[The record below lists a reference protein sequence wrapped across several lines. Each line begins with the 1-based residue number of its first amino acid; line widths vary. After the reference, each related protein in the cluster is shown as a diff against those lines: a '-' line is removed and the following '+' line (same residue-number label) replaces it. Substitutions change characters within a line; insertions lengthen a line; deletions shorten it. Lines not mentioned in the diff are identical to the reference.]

1 MQARLFLVGPIPT
14 TIDAS
19 ASSSSYG
26 SIITGGH
33 MIGSWSHYPNLNDKS
48 RHRKNNKWGSTVVVA
63 SSSSS
68 WAAINGGEQDH
79 YAVLGLERTA
89 TSADI
94 KKAYRLLARKLGFE
108 FPKLLLDKTVSWRL
122 IHIALWSGELSDSI
136 WNVLKTGYL
145 LCVGLEYHPDV
156 SKHSQDGELFK
167 SIRHAY
173 EILSDE
179 VTRTRY
185 DRVLRFQ
192 EDPGSSYSK
201 KQYYTPEVESWARI
215 YKWAEMKRKMR
226 GERYWEHHN
235 VSEDPSFDSETE
247 EEAEEGGLDQERGP
261 FSEVLRSVFMSLF
274 LLRTFGSLSSLTFS
288 SLMALFDRQLDAGY
302 KIGYLIAWILGGR
315 GGISLVLCLQFASWA
330 CGKRSSS
337 MVALVVVAMWVGSNL
352 ARFAP
357 LPQGAL
363 VTLLYMSIKLQADLN

>member
-1 MQARLFLVGPIPT
+1 MQARLLLVGLIPT

-19 ASSSSYG
+19 ASFSSSS

-33 MIGSWSHYPNLNDKS
+33 NSLIGSWTHHPNLDNKS
-48 RHRKNNKWGSTVVVA
+48 RHRKNNKWGPTVVVA

-94 KKAYRLLARKLGFE
+94 KKAYRFLARK
-108 FPKLLLDKTVSWRL
+108 
-122 IHIALWSGELSDSI
+122 
-136 WNVLKTGYL
+136 
-145 LCVGLEYHPDV
+145 YHPDV
-156 SKHSQDGELFK
+156 SKHSQAGELFK

-173 EILSDE
+173 EILSNE
-179 VTRTRY
+179 VTRTQY
-185 DRVLRFQ
+185 DRVRRFQ
-192 EDPGSSYSK
+192 EETGRSYSK
-201 KQYYTPEVESWARI
+201 KQYYTPEVENWVRI
-215 YKWAEMKRKMR
+215 YRWAEMKRKTR
-226 GERYWEHHN
+226 SERYWEHYN
-235 VSEDPSFDSETE
+235 VSEDPSFYSETE
-247 EEAEEGGLDQERGP
+247 EEPEEGSLDQERGP
-261 FSEVLRSVFMSLF
+261 FSEVLRSAFISLF
-274 LLRTFGSLSSLTFS
+274 LLHTFGSLLSLAFS

-337 MVALVVVAMWVGSNL
+337 IVALVVVAMWIGSNL

>member
-1 MQARLFLVGPIPT
+1 M
-14 TIDAS
+14 
-19 ASSSSYG
+19 
-26 SIITGGH
+26 
-33 MIGSWSHYPNLNDKS
+33 
-48 RHRKNNKWGSTVVVA
+48 
-63 SSSSS
+63 
-68 WAAINGGEQDH
+68 
-79 YAVLGLERTA
+79 
-89 TSADI
+89 
-94 KKAYRLLARKLGFE
+94 
-108 FPKLLLDKTVSWRL
+108 
-122 IHIALWSGELSDSI
+122 
-136 WNVLKTGYL
+136 
-145 LCVGLEYHPDV
+145 
-156 SKHSQDGELFK
+156 
-167 SIRHAY
+167 
-173 EILSDE
+173 
-179 VTRTRY
+179 TRTHY

-201 KQYYTPEVESWARI
+201 KQYHTPEVESWARI

-226 GERYWEHHN
+226 SGRYWE
-235 VSEDPSFDSETE
+235 SEDPSFYSETE
-247 EEAEEGGLDQERGP
+247 AEAEEGSLDQERGP
-261 FSEVLRSVFMSLF
+261 FSDVLRSVFISLF
-274 LLRTFGSLSSLTFS
+274 LLRTFGSLTSLTFS

>member
-19 ASSSSYG
+19 ASSSSSG

-79 YAVLGLERTA
+79 YALLGLDRTA

-94 KKAYRLLARKLGFE
+94 KKAYRLLARK
-108 FPKLLLDKTVSWRL
+108 
-122 IHIALWSGELSDSI
+122 
-136 WNVLKTGYL
+136 
-145 LCVGLEYHPDV
+145 YHPDV

-179 VTRTRY
+179 VTRTHY
-185 DRVLRFQ
+185 DRLLRFQ

-226 GERYWEHHN
+226 GERYREHHN

-261 FSEVLRSVFMSLF
+261 FSEVLRSTIGCRVIRL
-274 LLRTFGSLSSLTFS
+274 
-288 SLMALFDRQLDAGY
+288 
-302 KIGYLIAWILGGR
+302 GYLIAWILGGR

-363 VTLLYMSIKLQADLN
+363 VTLLYMSIKLQADIN

>member
-19 ASSSSYG
+19 ASSSSSG
-26 SIITGGH
+26 SPITGGH
-33 MIGSWSHYPNLNDKS
+33 MIGSWSHHPILNDKS

-79 YAVLGLERTA
+79 YAVLGLDRTA

-94 KKAYRLLARKLGFE
+94 KKAYRLLARK
-108 FPKLLLDKTVSWRL
+108 
-122 IHIALWSGELSDSI
+122 
-136 WNVLKTGYL
+136 
-145 LCVGLEYHPDV
+145 YHPDV

-179 VTRTRY
+179 VTRTHY
-185 DRVLRFQ
+185 DRLLRFQ
-192 EDPGSSYSK
+192 EDPGRSYSK